1 MVHMLNPSITDAVLD
16 PAGGSGGFATEVFR
30 HKRRKVIENTIE
42 GTAQRERQLERSKNT
57 VFLVEISQRLVKIA
71 KTAMLL
77 SGDGNS
83 GMTQG
88 NSLDEYSNLD
98 GWITSHC
105 PRYTPDVMVTNP
117 PFSGQKTESM
127 MMDPEILKLFSFG
140 HKPTSDGIFPEIG
153 GKDDWE
159 ANRGTILSRQAPE
172 LLFLERCIDWLKPG
186 GRIGIVLP
194 KGILDNQ
201 TYVNYR
207 KWVLSN
213 CKVDAV
219 VTLHK
224 NTFEPDTGVRTC
236 ILFLSKPSEGEEV
249 PSDYTIFM
257 AQSRRVGRDSK
268 GEPVFSL
275 DEKGHATDVLD
286 EDLTQISDSYETFKA
301 NGTFIESETCFSAKR
316 SELDDNLN
324 LNPQHYL
331 PELNATLERVN
342 EFDEKEGWSV
352 TTIGQLDKDIHIYM
366 GPRWNSRSL
375 VVENPDDTTGLTP
388 YLTAN
393 GALEQRRMT
402 VKWFDMSR
410 ATAKQRDCVEKLRVR
425 HGNICRSSQSQTTRE
440 ACRCLSAPS

>member
-1 MVHMLNPSITDAVLD
+1 
-16 PAGGSGGFATEVFR
+16 
-30 HKRRKVIENTIE
+30 
-42 GTAQRERQLERSKNT
+42 
-57 VFLVEISQRLVKIA
+57 
-71 KTAMLL
+71 MLL

-98 GWITSHC
+98 GWITIHC
-105 PRYTPDVMVTNP
+105 PRHTPDVIVTNP

-140 HKPTSDGIFPEIG
+140 HKPTSYGIFPEIG
-153 GKDDWE
+153 GKDVWE

-172 LLFLERCIDWLKPG
+172 LLFLERCIDCLKPG

-219 VTLHK
+219 VPLHK
-224 NTFEPDTGVRTC
+224 NTFEPNTGVRTC
-236 ILFLSKPSEGEEV
+236 ILLLSKPSEGEEV

-257 AQSRRVGRDSK
+257 DQSRRVGRDSK

-275 DEKGHATDVLD
+275 DEKGHSTDVLD
-286 EDLTQISDSYETFKA
+286 EDLTQISDSYETVKA

-324 LNPQHYL
+324 LNPQDYS

-352 TTIGQLDKDIHIYM
+352 TTIGQLDKDIHIYI
-366 GPRWNSRSL
+366 GTK
-375 VVENPDDTTGLTP
+375 VEL
-388 YLTAN
+388 
-393 GALEQRRMT
+393 
-402 VKWFDMSR
+402 
-410 ATAKQRDCVEKLRVR
+410 
-425 HGNICRSSQSQTTRE
+425 SQPCCGES
-440 ACRCLSAPS
+440 